1 MHGVQT
7 LAFKAAQAPEARGG
21 METIYAMINARPSIV
36 VGLAQRDGR
45 RTVDEI
51 IELQRQF
58 GTQRP
63 VGEPLY
69 ARMDGTLRR
78 LASPSAAVRARL
90 EAAGAWPTLEEDV

>member
-1 MHGVQT
+1 
-7 LAFKAAQAPEARGG
+7 L
-21 METIYAMINARPSIV
+21 ETVYAMINARPSIV

-58 GTQRP
+58 GAQRP
-63 VGEPLY
+63 VGETLY

-78 LASPSAAVRARL
+78 LAYPSAAVRARL